1 MSAASEQLSKR
12 VRALLPTEPGSTI
25 VDLGCGRG
33 SHLIAQAA
41 AQEGHGGRFV
51 GLDSSADA
59 IAAARRGNR
68 DERVA
73 FAVHDIETCLPFDDG
88 ECDAVLSVNTL
99 EAIRDKRALL
109 GEVHRVLKPGG
120 TFVCTHFDWDTQL
133 FDGSDKAAIRTIVQT
148 YADWTQ
154 PWMATSDAWMGRR
167 LWRTVAETGL
177 FDGVVAPL
185 VLTNTRFVAGEY
197 GFEQA
202 QGFRELGRRG
212 MVRSDLVEEFIT
224 DLEAMDRN
232 GTYFFAITMFAFLGT
247 RRS

>member
-1 MSAASEQLSKR
+1 MSGASEQLSKR
-12 VRALLPTEPGSTI
+12 VRAFLPTEPGGTI

-41 AQEGHGGRFV
+41 DQEGRGGRFV
-51 GLDSSADA
+51 GLDSSVDA
-59 IAAARRGNR
+59 IAAARRVNR
-68 DERVA
+68 DERVE
-73 FAVHDIETCLPFDDG
+73 FTVCDIETSLPFGDG
-88 ECDAVLSVNTL
+88 ECDGVLSVNAL

-109 GEVHRVLKPGG
+109 AEVHRVLKPGG

-154 PWMATSDAWMGRR
+154 PWMSTSDAWMGRR
-167 LWRTVAETGL
+167 LWRTMTETGL
-177 FDGVVAPL
+177 FDGVVEPL
-185 VLTNTRFVAGEY
+185 VLTNTRFSAGEY

-212 MVRSDLVEEFIT
+212 MVPSDLIEEFIAN
-224 DLEAMDRN
+224 LEAMDRA
-232 GTYFFAITMFAFLGT
+232 GTYFFAITMFAFAGT